1 METSKLLDPNLDY
14 YIIYG
19 NNGRTT
25 TIEDQEH
32 NIVGKIKEKGFVTKH
47 ILLLDSS
54 DSQICKIDR
63 KTWSFTNTYEVKDS
77 EEKILGIV
85 KGKTYK
91 FSSGRIMENSNGNII
106 LSNHKSYDEKCT
118 EIEDKDGK
126 TIAKFCF
133 GAEKKSFIEKY
144 ISDGGPSTFLIQI
157 LDNSFD
163 RKKLL
168 CFFIC
173 LYDEMLDASRASSSG
188 C

>member
-14 YIIYG
+14 YIVHNI
-19 NNGRTT
+19 NRTSN
-25 TIEDQEH
+25 IEDQEH
-32 NIVGKIKEKGFVTKH
+32 NIIGKIQEKGFVTKH
-47 ILLLDSS
+47 ILLLDSAG
-54 DSQICKIDR
+54 SQICKIDK

-77 EEKILGIV
+77 EGKILGIV
-85 KGKTYK
+85 KKKSYK
-91 FSSGRIMENSNGNII
+91 FSSGRVMENSDGNII

-126 TIAKFCF
+126 SIAKFCL

-144 ISDGGPSTFLIQI
+144 VSYGGPYTFPIHI

-173 LYDEMLDASRASSSG
+173 LYDEMLEVSRASSSG
-188 C
+188 Y